1 MGGGVYRS
9 RPMGSLHL
17 RGGRVI
23 DPANRFDSV
32 ADVLISEGRVAEVG
46 EQISQA
52 IPDGCKSIDCSG
64 KVVAPG
70 LIDMHVHLREPGQS
84 AKETIETGTR
94 AAVRG
99 GFTSVVCMPN
109 TSPAIDSAGTVAL
122 VKEKAEKQALVNVY
136 ITGAITKDIAG
147 EEMAPIGSLKQAGVV
162 AITDGRNC
170 VQSHE
175 LMRRAM
181 EYAAMFGLPV
191 IDHCQDES
199 LVTDGVAH
207 EGYWSAVLGLH
218 PWPAAGEEMIVA
230 RNVLLAEKT
239 GCRVHCQHVS
249 AAGSVRLIREA
260 KSRGVPISGE
270 ACPHHFVLTDAALA
284 GSEKFW
290 EADGK
295 GVAGYGD
302 RKELP
307 SWPKYDTLLKMNPP
321 IRSAADREAILDG
334 LTDGTLEVLAS
345 DHAPHCDYEKEV
357 EFDYAPFGVTGLE
370 TALSLSLMQLCHS
383 GRLGIDKV
391 IEKFTSAPAKLLK
404 LDRGSLSVGA
414 VADVTVINPDVEW
427 TFTAEE
433 TASKSVNSP
442 FNNWPLKGRA
452 VSTIVGGRV
461 VNAE

>member
-1 MGGGVYRS
+1 
-9 RPMGSLHL
+9 MGSLHL